1 MTERGRR
8 HAQLPL
14 PVQLRPEANFSEYL
28 PGPNSEAVAAV
39 AAWVAGLGE
48 PFIYLFG
55 PPGTGKTHLLHA
67 TCHQASRTGK
77 SIVYVPLGEPGLSPS
92 VLTDLE
98 AAQLIALDDVHTVA
112 GDQAWE
118 LGLFDLFNR
127 VRAARRC
134 LLVSG
139 QAAISDLALGL
150 ADLRSRLGWGPGY
163 RLRPLGEK
171 ECEQLLREA
180 AQRRGL
186 QISPDLSSYI
196 MRRCRRDPG
205 ALLDLLNRLDEKS
218 LREKRRPTVH
228 LVRELIEPPG

>member
-1 MTERGRR
+1 MD
-8 HAQLPL
+8 QLPL
-14 PVQLRPEANFSEYL
+14 PVQLRPEADFSAYL
-28 PGPNSEAVAAV
+28 PGPNSEAVAAIG
-39 AAWVAGLGE
+39 AWVAGLGE

-67 TCHQASRTGK
+67 ACNQASRTGK
-77 SIVYVPLGEPGLSPS
+77 SIVYVPLGEPGLAPS
-92 VLTDLE
+92 VLTGLE
-98 AAQLIALDDVHTVA
+98 AAQLIALDDVQTAA

-127 VRAARRC
+127 VRAARRG

-139 QAAISDLALGL
+139 QAPVSDLALGL

-163 RLRPLGEK
+163 RLRPLGET

-180 AQRRGL
+180 AHRRGL
-186 QISPDLSSYI
+186 KIGPDLSSYI
-196 MRRCRRDPG
+196 MRRCRRDAS

-218 LREKRRPTVH
+218 LREKRRPSLR
-228 LVRELIEPPG
+228 LVRELIEPPS